1 MPQVGRNRCAAE
13 PYGSFTRSF
22 TLPDGADL
30 EHAKSEL
37 KEGVLVLVIP
47 KMAGA
52 QTKKIRSRP
61 PAPSRDG
68 RIT

>member
-37 KEGVLVLVIP
+37 KDGVLTLAVP
-47 KMAGA
+47 KTPGSQA
-52 QTKKIRSRP
+52 KKIAISTG
-61 PAPSRDG
+61 AKS
-68 RIT
+68 